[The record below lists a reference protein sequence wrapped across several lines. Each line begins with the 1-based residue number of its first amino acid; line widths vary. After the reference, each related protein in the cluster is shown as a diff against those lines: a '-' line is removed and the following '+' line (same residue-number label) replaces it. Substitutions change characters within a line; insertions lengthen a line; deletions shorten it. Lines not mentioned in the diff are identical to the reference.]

1 MGANNIIQD
10 SINCD
15 RFPKIIDKEIKNI
28 IIYMLQQYLD
38 IKEENLEVY
47 KEKILW

>member
-10 SINCD
+10 SINYD
-15 RFPKIIDKEIKNI
+15 GFPKIIDKEIKNI

-38 IKEENLEVY
+38 TKEKNLEVY